1 MWRYVSTFWSM
12 FWEWVDWGLTW
23 LTQWVDSL
31 SFFQLALVAAA
42 VVAFGTML
50 LRGFGSRSS
59 Y

>member
-1 MWRYVSTFWSM
+1 MWRYVSTL
-12 FWEWVDWGLTW
+12 WEWVDRGLTW
-23 LTQWVDSL
+23 LTQWIDSL